1 MGTNPHVW
9 ILWRRRKG
17 DLDQMLSLV
26 NAVGWT
32 HEIKRL
38 EFRGPGI
45 PALAPLL
52 LAAGSDPLTAPWPD
66 VAMCAEALPSIIARR
81 LKQKSGGMLK
91 TVCIGR
97 PAGTPDAFDLVITTP
112 QYRIPS
118 AANVVELSLPL
129 AASRADAASPPYP
142 PVARRPLIAVLAGGA
157 SFPDRFD
164 GKVAAQLAGDIRQYT
179 DHKNGTMAIATS
191 PRSGAEVNAALERVV
206 APPHRLQVFGRG
218 ENRYA
223 ALLAAADEIVVTSDS
238 VSMVADALETGMPV
252 YVYRLPRHLGL
263 QWHIMEW
270 LYVRAVER
278 RLAVL
283 LPVKWLFDAGVFEAA
298 ADRRRLI
305 SRLAAERRIAWF
317 GDTPPLPQPSAA
329 AQDLARAAGRL
340 RALISP
346 DTQAPSSGQ

>member
-129 AASRADAASPPYP
+129 AALDVQEAP
-142 PVARRPLIAVLAGGA
+142 PVYQYTEQRPLVAILVGGS
-157 SFPDRFD
+157 SFPDRLD
-164 GKVAAQLAGDIRQYT
+164 GPAVKKLIHDIRPYAEGLG
-179 DHKNGTMAIATS
+179 GTMAVLTS
-191 PRSGAEVNAALERVV
+191 PRSGARVNLALEPAIR
-206 APPHRLQVFGRG
+206 PPHRLHVFGRG
-218 ENRYA
+218 ESQYRA
-223 ALLAAADEIVVTSDS
+223 ILAAADEIIVTSDS
-238 VSMVADALETGMPV
+238 VSMVADALETGKPV
-252 YVYRLPRHLGL
+252 FVYLLPL
-263 QWHIMEW
+263 QPGIQRCVTAW
-270 LYVRAVER
+270 LHTHTFEKPSALLLPIR
-278 RLAVL
+278 RLL
-283 LPVKWLFDAGVFEAA
+283 DAGVFEMP
-298 ADRRRLI
+298 ADRRRLF
-305 SRLAAERRIAWF
+305 SKLVAERRIAWF
-317 GDTPPLPQPSAA
+317 GGEPPDPQPGADSQNLTTAANRLGALVRQQSAV
-329 AQDLARAAGRL
+329 
-340 RALISP
+340 P
-346 DTQAPSSGQ
+346 